1 MEQRSFVAAADDD
14 GRRLDRVARKLFPG
28 APLGRIFRAIRTG
41 AVRLNGRKASPS
53 SRVAAGDGIS
63 VFGLGQPDERRPRP
77 LPPAAPLA
85 PLVIFENDHVLA
97 INKPAGMPVHGPD
110 SAELLVAGYL
120 EGRRASLSFRP
131 GPAHRLDRGTS
142 GLLLFS
148 CSLQGAQELTR
159 LFRER
164 RVAKQYLAVVEG
176 VVAREE
182 TWEDRIDYDHESRR
196 SEAGA
201 QVALTRVAPLASGGG
216 HTLLECFPLTG
227 RTHQIRAQ
235 AALHGHP
242 LAGDGKYG
250 GGPGGA
256 YLLHALSVSI
266 GEGAPVLGFERLTAP
281 LPQRFADAASQLVG
295 QRATEALFA
304 LSGDGP
310 TAAPPGANG
319 PASPP
324 AP

>member
-1 MEQRSFVAAADDD
+1 MEQRPFAATADDD
-14 GRRLDRVARKLFPG
+14 GRRLDRVARRLFPG

-53 SRVAAGDGIS
+53 ARVKAGDEISAAGFEATAD
-63 VFGLGQPDERRPRP
+63 PRPRP
-77 LPPAAPLA
+77 LPPPDALA
-85 PLVIFENDHVLA
+85 DLLLFENDHVLA
-97 INKPAGMPVHGPD
+97 LNKPQGMAVHGPE
-110 SAELLVAGYL
+110 SAEELVSAWL

-148 CSLQGAQELTR
+148 CSLQGAQTLAR

-164 RVAKQYLAVVEG
+164 RVAKEYLAVVEG

-182 TWEDRIDYDHESRR
+182 TWEDSIDYDHESRR
-196 SEAGA
+196 SEAGD
-201 QVALTRVAPLASGGG
+201 QVAITRVAPLASGGG
-216 HTLLECFPLTG
+216 HTLLACFPLTG

-242 LAGDGKYG
+242 LAGDTKYG
-250 GGPGGA
+250 GRPAGG

-266 GEGAPVLGFERLTAP
+266 QEAAPVLGFERLEAP
-281 LPQRFADAASQLVG
+281 LPQRFVDAASQLVG
-295 QRATEALFA
+295 PLAAAALA
-304 LSGDGP
+304 
-310 TAAPPGANG
+310 AAPYCR
-319 PASPP
+319 ASSRER
-324 AP
+324 ACESSCNLR